1 MKSFFVLAFP
11 LILLF
16 FAWRSI
22 KQMRKDGFLPSFI
35 AACLTVGSTMGL
47 SFYYLLAHNG
57 NVWICILIN
66 ISGVS
71 LWAFVDKKFTSK
83 YYKEA

>member
-1 MKSFFVLAFP
+1 
-11 LILLF
+11 
-16 FAWRSI
+16 
-22 KQMRKDGFLPSFI
+22 
-35 AACLTVGSTMGL
+35 MGL